1 MQQISDSDVIENMW
15 VIVIYKEEKFLGRV
29 LEKRNSEYLV
39 KCLQKP
45 LGIREPQEM
54 EKDAIFYEKIIILIF
69 YQVCHIIQQSK
80 MNFGFINL

>member
-54 EKDAIFYEKIIILIF
+54 EKDAIFYEKIYHTDFLPSLSHNSTKQNELWI
-69 YQVCHIIQQSK
+69 Y
-80 MNFGFINL
+80 